1 MVFCNTLLVFML
13 SVQFGTYDLMINNT
27 LQSFSGHLQ
36 VQAPGY
42 KDDLKM
48 SQSVPDIQV
57 LAETLRDDLSFQ
69 NVAARGAAFAL
80 ASSEERSYGI
90 QVYGVEP
97 IFEPGVSNIP
107 GLIKEGRFLGDIN
120 VTEIVIGKVLARN
133 LRVSLGDE
141 LTLLGTGRN
150 GSFAAAIVTIVG
162 IFNSGISDVD
172 RSIAEIPL
180 GLFQDTF
187 TMDGAG
193 HQIIITTPNL
203 SYVPAA
209 KQRAKKLLPFGS
221 TLVVHDWETLQPG
234 LKQAIRADLTSAW
247 FMYGLLVIL
256 VAFSVMNTQL
266 MSVLERTK
274 EFGIIMSLGLTP
286 GRLGRLVI
294 LETALM
300 GIVGLVLGTLL
311 GTLVTSWFTLSG
323 FAYAGMDELA
333 ANFNLPARIYP
344 EVTFETLLA
353 GPAVVFLGTL
363 ASALYPAFRLH
374 WLQPVEAMRAA

>member
-1 MVFCNTLLVFML
+1 MVFSNTLLVFML
-13 SVQFGTYDLMINNT
+13 SLQFGTYDLMINNT

-42 KDDLKM
+42 KDDLKIR
-48 SQSVPDIQV
+48 QSVPDIQV
-57 LAETLRDDLSFQ
+57 LAKTLREDLSFE
-69 NVAARGAAFAL
+69 NVAARGTAFAL

-90 QVYGVEP
+90 QIYGVEP

-133 LRVSLGDE
+133 LRVSLDDE
-141 LTLLGTGRN
+141 LTLLGTDRN

-162 IFNSGISDVD
+162 IFDSGIADID

-187 TMDGAG
+187 TMDDAG

-203 SYVPAA
+203 SYVPTA
-209 KQRAKKLLPFGS
+209 KQRAKELLPFGS

-234 LKQAIRADLTSAW
+234 LKQAIRADLTGAW

-274 EFGIIMSLGLTP
+274 EFGIVMSLGLTP
-286 GRLGRLVI
+286 GQLGRLVI

-300 GIVGLVLGTLL
+300 GIVGLVLGILL

-323 FAYAGMDELA
+323 FTYTGMDELA

-353 GPAVVFLGTL
+353 GPVVVFVGTL
-363 ASALYPAFRLH
+363 VSTLYPAFRLH
-374 WLQPVEAMRAA
+374 CLQPVEALRAA